1 MDFQVA
7 SLLLIRRS
15 VVDFFDFFFGDAY
28 KSRYFDHFCIH
39 LVRAREEEF
48 SRGVIF
54 ILGVCVCVCVRESNS
69 TELFIDCLSYCWES
83 PFYLSFCPL
92 MKEGGWGGG
101 WDGTRS
107 CILEIQ

>member
-7 SLLLIRRS
+7 LIVIDKEERCR
-15 VVDFFDFFFGDAY
+15 FFDFFLEMRMYLDIL
-28 KSRYFDHFCIH
+28 DHFCIH

-48 SRGVIF
+48 SRGGIF